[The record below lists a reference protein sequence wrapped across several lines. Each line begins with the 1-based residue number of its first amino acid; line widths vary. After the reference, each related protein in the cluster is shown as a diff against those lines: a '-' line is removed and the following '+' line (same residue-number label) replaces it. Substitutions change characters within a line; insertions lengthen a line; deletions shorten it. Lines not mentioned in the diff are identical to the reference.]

1 MSLKHAKYYPIRCT
15 SNDDV
20 KQTKQGRMN
29 RNLGFSMLIGTT
41 VSLFAL
47 YFAFRNIP
55 LNDLRTYLL
64 SINYLWI
71 FPTIAV
77 IVIVFILRAVRWGY
91 ILASVHPV
99 GFWQAFHPLMIGFM
113 ANCILPGRVGEL
125 ARPIVLNQNNKMIPV
140 STGLAT
146 VVVERLFDLVVLLLL
161 FMMTTAY
168 VRIDPE
174 INMNFGG
181 YQLDQDILKT
191 VSKGLLQLSG
201 LLLSGLLLVSFSK
214 SRRLLKRA
222 VLAAPGLIPLIKT
235 DTKSRIADKICT
247 PVVGAIENIA
257 SGMALI
263 KAPKRV
269 VVCFLYSLAV
279 WFFNA
284 LSFYTFSIGCP
295 EINLTFIEMTA
306 VMVIIC
312 IAIALPSVPGY
323 WGLWEAGGI
332 FAMLLFGVT
341 EKDAA
346 GFTLANHGM
355 QIIPVV
361 IIGLVSAWICGVNIR
376 RVYRE

>member
-1 MSLKHAKYYPIRCT
+1 MTL
-15 SNDDV
+15 
-20 KQTKQGRMN
+20 GRMN

-55 LNDLRTYLL
+55 FNDLWSYLL

-71 FPTIAV
+71 IPTIAV
-77 IVIVFILRAVRWGY
+77 ILIVFSLRAVRWGY
-91 ILASVHPV
+91 ILASGHPV

-113 ANCILPGRVGEL
+113 VNCILPGRVGEL
-125 ARPIVLNQNNKMIPV
+125 ARPIVLNRNTMIPV

-146 VVVERLFDLVVLLLL
+146 VIVERLFDLVVLMLL
-161 FMMTTAY
+161 FMMTSAY

-174 INMNFGG
+174 ISMNFGG
-181 YQLDQDILKT
+181 YQLDQNVLKT
-191 VSKGLLQLSG
+191 VSKSMLQLSG
-201 LLLSGLLLVSFSK
+201 LLMSGLLLVSFSK
-214 SRRLLKRA
+214 TRQLLKRA
-222 VLAAPGLIPLIKT
+222 VIAAPGLFPLIKT
-235 DTKSRIADKICT
+235 KTKSKLTDKICT
-247 PVVGAIENIA
+247 PLVGAIDNIA

-263 KAPKRV
+263 KAPKRI
-269 VVCFLYSLAV
+269 VVCFLYSVAV

-284 LSFYTFSIGCP
+284 LSFYIFSIGCP

-332 FAMLLFGVT
+332 FAMLLFGVA

-376 RVYRE
+376 RVYHEQ